1 LTANNA
7 GLITAADTLNNGMP
21 PKLAVDICN
30 ATNKRK
36 YPAECETVKIC
47 HSTLMLTL
55 KALTDLQDKRL
66 VTRIRKVIGPK
77 HKL

>member
-7 GLITAADTLNNGMP
+7 GLITAAAALNNGKP

-36 YPAECETVKIC
+36 YPAEYDTLKIFC
-47 HSTLMLTL
+47 NMLMLTL
-55 KALTDLQDKRL
+55 EALTDLQAN
-66 VTRIRKVIGPK
+66 VI
-77 HKL
+77 HS